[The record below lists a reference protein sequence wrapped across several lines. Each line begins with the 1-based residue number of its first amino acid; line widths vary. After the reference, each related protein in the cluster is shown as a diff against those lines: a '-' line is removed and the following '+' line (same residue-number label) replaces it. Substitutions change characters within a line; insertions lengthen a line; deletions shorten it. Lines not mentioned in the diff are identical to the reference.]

1 MTTKNHPDIWRVK
14 LVVKLPA
21 LEACEAAL
29 DGVVEVSSWF
39 LDDPD
44 ADETDE
50 NTDWCLEGFARIPPD
65 RASLDAA
72 LAVAAASVGAP
83 PPVMTIEQMPDT
95 DWVLASLRDFP
106 PISAGRF
113 FVHGSHF
120 DGQVPSGRIGLKVD
134 AGTAFGSGEHATTR
148 GCLLAID
155 GILRRRKIRHGLDLG
170 CGSGILGIALAK
182 ATRRKV
188 TAADI
193 DVTAVKVARRNAASN
208 GVGRFFSV
216 VPSPG
221 YRHPSI
227 GRGRPYDLILANILA
242 RPLVSMAHD
251 LARHLAPGGFAVL
264 AGLLVRQERMVMAA
278 HKLQGLTLVAR
289 IRINGWA
296 ILVLT
301 RSSATA
307 DVFRLGSRGT
317 SAAGAAETPSA
328 RPAAM
333 AG

>member
-1 MTTKNHPDIWRVK
+1 MPANHPEIWRVK

-83 PPVMTIEQMPDT
+83 PPVMIIEQMPDT

-120 DGQVPSGRIGLKVD
+120 DGAVPPGRIGLKVD

-155 GILRRRKIRHGLDLG
+155 GLLRRKKIRHGLDLG

-182 ATRRKV
+182 ATRRQV
-188 TAADI
+188 MAADI
-193 DVTAVKVARRNAASN
+193 DVTAVRVARRNAASN
-208 GVGRFFSV
+208 GVAPFFSV
-216 VPSPG
+216 VQSPG
-221 YRHPSI
+221 YRHPAI
-227 GRGRPYDLILANILA
+227 GRGKPYDLILANILA
-242 RPLVSMAHD
+242 RPLVALAAD
-251 LARHLAPGGFAVL
+251 LGRHLAPGGYAVL
-264 AGLLVRQERMVMAA
+264 AGLLVRQERLVMAA
-278 HKLQGLTLVAR
+278 HRLQGLTLVAR

-301 RSSATA
+301 KAPASA
-307 DVFRLGSRGT
+307 DLFRLGSRGPR
-317 SAAGAAETPSA
+317 AAGEAAFPA
-328 RPAAM
+328 AHPAAM
-333 AG
+333 AD

>member
-1 MTTKNHPDIWRVK
+1 VGKNHPDIWRVK

-50 NTDWCLEGFARIPPD
+50 NTDWCLEGFARVAPD

-83 PPVMTIEQMPDT
+83 PPAMSIEQMPDT

-120 DGQVPSGRIGLKVD
+120 DGEVPSGRIALKVD

-155 GILRRRKIRHGLDLG
+155 GILRRRKVRRGLDLG
-170 CGSGILGIALAK
+170 CGSGILGIGLAK

-188 TAADI
+188 MAADI
-193 DVTAVKVARRNAASN
+193 DFTAVKVAKRNAATN
-208 GVGRFFSV
+208 GVAPYFSV
-216 VPSPG
+216 VQSPG
-221 YRHPSI
+221 YRHPAI
-227 GRGRPYDLILANILA
+227 GRRKPYDLIVANILA
-242 RPLVSMAHD
+242 RPLVAMAAD
-251 LARHLAPGGFAVL
+251 LGRHLASGGYAVL
-264 AGLLVRQERMVMAA
+264 AGLLVRQERQVMAA
-278 HKLQGLTLVAR
+278 HKLSGLTLVAR

-301 RSSATA
+301 RGPATA
-307 DVFRLGSRGT
+307 DVFRLGSRGQY
-317 SAAGAAETPSA
+317 AAGGAAVPSA
-328 RPAAM
+328 RRTAM
-333 AG
+333 AD

>member
-1 MTTKNHPDIWRVK
+1 LGKNHPDIWRVK

-50 NTDWCLEGFARIPPD
+50 NTDWCLEGFARVPPD

-120 DGQVPSGRIGLKVD
+120 DGEVPAGRIALKVD

-155 GILRRRKIRHGLDLG
+155 GLLRRRKIRHGLDLG

-188 TAADI
+188 MAADI
-193 DVTAVKVARRNAASN
+193 DVTAVRVARRNAASN
-208 GVGRFFSV
+208 GVAPFLSV
-216 VPSPG
+216 VQSPG
-221 YRHPSI
+221 YRHPAI

-242 RPLVSMAHD
+242 RPLVSMAAD
-251 LARHLAPGGFAVL
+251 LGRHLAPGGFAVL

-278 HKLQGLTLVAR
+278 HKLQGLTLVGR

-296 ILVLT
+296 ILVLS
-301 RSSATA
+301 RLPATA
-307 DVFRLGSRGT
+307 DVFRLGRRGVPPG
-317 SAAGAAETPSA
+317 SAAEPPAAH
-328 RPAAM
+328 PAAM
-333 AG
+333 AD

>member
-1 MTTKNHPDIWRVK
+1 MGKNHPDIWRVK

-50 NTDWCLEGFARIPPD
+50 NTDWCLEGFARVPPD
-65 RASLDAA
+65 RAALDGA

-83 PPVMTIEQMPDT
+83 PPVMTIEQLPDT

-120 DGQVPSGRIGLKVD
+120 DGEVPSGRIALKVD

-188 TAADI
+188 MAADI

-208 GVGRFFSV
+208 GVASFFSV

-221 YRHPSI
+221 YRHPAI
-227 GRGRPYDLILANILA
+227 GRGKPYDLILANILA
-242 RPLVSMAHD
+242 RPLVSMAAD
-251 LARHLAPGGFAVL
+251 LGRHLAPGGHAVL
-264 AGLLVRQERMVMAA
+264 AGLLVRQERLVLAA

-307 DVFRLGSRGT
+307 DVFRLGSRGVP
-317 SAAGAAETPSA
+317 AAGAAGSPAA

-333 AG
+333 AD